1 MLPCIA
7 YTSWYFQPGISA
19 SLSKPCQRG
28 ENFNWMLLPTWYYS
42 PSHQTN
48 SIFMQKFFIQ
58 YNQIFSASHNLGLFG
73 KISSI
78 FRGNE
83 IWISRSAFNAMER
96 LSFPVLVWLLVIVP
110 CREEGR
116 IVGRP
121 KKITGCK
128 NYWYIILTK
137 FNFLCKVAF
146 RARRGNFVAKWDKW
160 AESAINYFANFLA

>member
-7 YTSWYFQPGISA
+7 YISWYFQPGISA

-48 SIFMQKFFIQ
+48 SIFMQNSSSNVIRFPLPVTTWD
-58 YNQIFSASHNLGLFG
+58 FSAKLVPYLGEMKFEYLG
-73 KISSI
+73 VPS
-78 FRGNE
+78 
-83 IWISRSAFNAMER
+83 MER

>member
-7 YTSWYFQPGISA
+7 YISWYFQPGISA

-58 YNQIFSASHNLGLFG
+58 CNQIFSASHNLGLFG

-78 FRGNE
+78 FRGKE
-83 IWISRSAFNAMER
+83 IWISRSAFNGTTVISSTCLTSCNNTLPRRGTYSGQAQKDHWMQK
-96 LSFPVLVWLLVIVP
+96 LLV
-110 CREEGR
+110 
-116 IVGRP
+116 
-121 KKITGCK
+121 
-128 NYWYIILTK
+128 YIILTK

>member
-1 MLPCIA
+1 MCYLA
-7 YTSWYFQPGISA
+7 QPASAGIS
-19 SLSKPCQRG
+19 SQVFPHL
-28 ENFNWMLLPTWYYS
+28 S
-42 PSHQTN
+42 PSRASVGRISIGCFCQLDITLLHIRQIVFSCKN
-48 SIFMQKFFIQ
+48 SSSNLIRFSLQVTTWD
-58 YNQIFSASHNLGLFG
+58 FSAKLVPYLGEMKFEYLG
-73 KISSI
+73 VPS
-78 FRGNE
+78 
-83 IWISRSAFNAMER
+83 MER
-96 LSFPVLVWLLVIVP
+96 LSFPVLVWLLVIVT

-160 AESAINYFANFLA
+160 AESAINYFANFFA